1 MNRLIALQVRNLTDA
16 RIELD
21 RFTRSTPAPAPGP
34 APVAYW
40 SQRADLEEHARNMFD
55 ALDSAIRTYGRD
67 D

>member
-16 RIELD
+16 RIEVD
-21 RFTRSTPAPAPGP
+21 RFTRSTP
-34 APVAYW
+34 YW